1 MTSSNHNPALPV
13 PNSRNNVSV
22 LSPIATPQP
31 TMSRTPS
38 TPRKP
43 MTLEAA
49 VYALWDVYE
58 AGTPLTPV
66 VVSCYLP
73 PFIIATAKASLTG
86 TNCRVD
92 WGRFPD
98 PAGRTVGKLVLTLS
112 SPDAAD
118 LFERVSIAVQNPHH
132 PDFNTDPFNNQD
144 EEAN

>member
-1 MTSSNHNPALPV
+1 MTSSPDRALPV
-13 PNSRNNVSV
+13 PHSRNNENV
-22 LSPIATPQP
+22 LSPIATPEH
-31 TMSRTPS
+31 TMSRTRP

-58 AGTPLTPV
+58 AGTPMTPGV
-66 VVSCYLP
+66 ISCYLP
-73 PFIIATAKASLTG
+73 PFILSTAKTSLTG

-92 WGRFPD
+92 WGRSPD
-98 PAGRTVGKLVLTLS
+98 QNGRTVGKLVLTLS

-132 PDFNTDPFNNQD
+132 PDFNPNPFNNQD